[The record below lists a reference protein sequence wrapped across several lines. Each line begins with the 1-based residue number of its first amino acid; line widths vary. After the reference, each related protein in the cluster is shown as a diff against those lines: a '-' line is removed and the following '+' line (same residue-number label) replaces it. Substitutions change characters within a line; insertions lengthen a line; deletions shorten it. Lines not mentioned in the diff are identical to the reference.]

1 MNEEQIEKAW
11 DIFNDESEWIVSD
24 LVDLL
29 FEKLGD
35 IIDNI
40 ASELDIDGSVVSEEL
55 FEDFND
61 HFSIS

>member
-35 IIDNI
+35 IVDNI
-40 ASELDIDGSVVSEEL
+40 ASELDIDRSVVSEEL